1 MKTFKQ
7 KPITVLGQPLKVG
20 DIAPEFNV
28 VDNKLEAAH
37 LSDYKSKTIVLN
49 VVPSL
54 DTGVCSLQTR
64 TINQKLSNYPDLLV
78 LTISNDLPFAQRR
91 WCGAEG
97 LNNIITLSDYQQLD
111 FAWKYGV
118 HIEELRLLARSVFVL
133 NSKREVVYV
142 EYLDEMANHP
152 NYEALFQFLDTYHA
166 N

>member
-20 DIAPEFNV
+20 DLAPEFNV
-28 VDNKLEAAH
+28 VDNNLEAKH
-37 LSDYKSKTIVLN
+37 LSDFKTETIVLN

-64 TINQKLSNYPDLLV
+64 KINEQLASYKDITV

-97 LNNIITLSDYQQLD
+97 LDNIITLSDYQQLD

-133 NSKREVVYV
+133 NENREVVYV
-142 EYLDEMANHP
+142 EYLDEMSQHP
-152 NYEALFQFLDTYHA
+152 NYDQLFAFL
-166 N
+166 NGFLNQ

>member
-7 KPITVLGQPLKVG
+7 KSITVLGQPLKVG
-20 DIAPEFNV
+20 DHAPEFNV

-37 LSDYKSKTIVLN
+37 LSDFKSKTLVLN

-64 TINQKLSNYPDLLV
+64 TINQRLSTYPNLTV
-78 LTISNDLPFAQRR
+78 LTLSNDLPFAQRR

-133 NSKREVVYV
+133 NSKRQVVYV
-142 EYLDEMANHP
+142 EYLDEMSNHP
-152 NYEALFQFLDTYHA
+152 NYDALFQFLDQYQA
-166 N
+166 V